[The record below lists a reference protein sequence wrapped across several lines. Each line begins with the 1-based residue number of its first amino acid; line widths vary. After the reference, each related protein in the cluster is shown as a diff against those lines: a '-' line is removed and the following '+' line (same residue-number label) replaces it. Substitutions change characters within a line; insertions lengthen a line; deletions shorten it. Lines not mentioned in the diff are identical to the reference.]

1 MGEDNVF
8 TYSLIL
14 LLILTFTMI
23 LGGQQQPLFLSEKVK
38 GEGKPLSSILRLAK
52 PTLQEFPVPLGS
64 GPHDV
69 ASGK

>member
-1 MGEDNVF
+1 
-8 TYSLIL
+8 
-14 LLILTFTMI
+14 MI
-23 LGGQQQPLFLSEKVK
+23 VGGQQQPLFLSEKVK

-69 ASGK
+69 AAANDGQFGTRLSYLAGWDG

>member
-52 PTLQEFPVPLGS
+52 PTLPEFPVPLSS
-64 GPHDV
+64 GP
-69 ASGK
+69 A